1 MPEHHALFGHLPI
14 MQKRMKSFPKK
25 CIASVS
31 LSDIAKDFPNG
42 VFYLDFAPFD
52 KPTVIVTSANTAS
65 QVQKLTQLSKT
76 DLVVTVMNRMCGGT
90 NLFTM
95 SGHVGKLWRNTF
107 SKGFSV
113 AYVQTLAPVIA
124 REVQVFA
131 TIIGREA
138 KRGEPVRL
146 VEPVTRLTV
155 DIIASIGM

>member
-1 MPEHHALFGHLPI
+1 
-14 MQKRMKSFPKK
+14 MQKRMKNFPRN
-25 CIASVS
+25 CVASAT
-31 LSDIAKDFPNG
+31 LGDIAKDFPNG

-52 KPTVIVTSANTAS
+52 KPTIIVTSANTAT
-65 QVQKLTQLSKT
+65 QVQKLTQLQKT
-76 DLVVTVMNRMCGGT
+76 DFVVAVMNRLCGGT

-107 SKGFSV
+107 NKGFSV
-113 AYVQTLAPVIA
+113 AYVHTLASVVA

-131 TIIGREA
+131 TIIDREA

-155 DIIASIGM
+155 DVITSIGM